1 MAEAR
6 FDPYPILQ
14 ALEREHGN
22 NILIGGL
29 ARVLRGSDELTYGL
43 DPTPRPRP
51 ENLRR
56 LEAALASIGARP
68 VRGGEVSLERHD
80 FSVEPVL
87 ALASEDGDIK
97 GSTHPRPARAAT
109 RTSIVAP
116 AGSTWATGSVPRS
129 PRPATSSASSGC
141 SGERED
147 SLRIETMQR
156 VVELDHGLGLEL

>member
-1 MAEAR
+1 MAR
-6 FDPYPILQ
+6 T
-14 ALEREHGN
+14 N
-22 NILIGGL
+22 
-29 ARVLRGSDELTYGL
+29 LTYGL

-80 FSVEPVL
+80 FSAEPVL

-97 GSTHPRPARAAT
+97 GSTHPGPARAAT

-116 AGSTWATGSVPRS
+116 SREYLGDRIRAEVAS
-129 PRPATSSASSGC
+129 PGDLVRILWVLGRA
-141 SGERED
+141 ED